1 MRLMGTLGITA
12 LPFALAALVS
22 AQTASTPDKP
32 SDPKTKQTTKLVT
45 LVGCVEAAN
54 PSSPREYRI
63 VDKDSGTFRLTG
75 TDMKNYVG
83 REVEV
88 TGGTKRFQVVGGLL
102 PTPNAAAQAGAIDPM
117 PAAAAPTAARGTA
130 PPPEFRV
137 KNVKALKG
145 TCLP

>member
-1 MRLMGTLGITA
+1 MSILGLPSLLLA
-12 LPFALAALVS
+12 LTALVS
-22 AQTASTPDKP
+22 AQTGSTSDKA
-32 SDPKTKQTTKLVT
+32 DAPKTKQTTKLVT
-45 LVGCVEAAN
+45 LVGCVAGN
-54 PSSPREYRI
+54 PSAPREYTI

-75 TDMKNYVG
+75 TDMQNYVG

-88 TGGTKRFQVVGGLL
+88 SGGTKRFQVVGGLL
-102 PTPNAAAQAGAIDPM
+102 PTPNAAAQAGAVDPT

-137 KNVKALKG
+137 KSVKTLKG

>member
-1 MRLMGTLGITA
+1 MRSMRTPGILA
-12 LPFALAALVS
+12 LLFALAAPLN

-32 SDPKTKQTTKLVT
+32 SEQKTKQTTKLVT
-45 LVGCVEAAN
+45 LVGCVESAN
-54 PSSPREYRI
+54 PSAPNEYTI
-63 VDKDSGTFRLTG
+63 IDKDSGKFRLTG

-83 REVEV
+83 HEVEV
-88 TGGTKRFQVVGGLL
+88 TGGTKRFQIVGGLL

-137 KNVKALKG
+137 KSVKTLKG